1 VFRLGFLIALI
12 ALIGVTISGLVAYR
26 VYHQEISL
34 DEASL
39 ERAVDVHARLVQD
52 RLSER
57 ELLTRIIVGLIRR
70 PSLLQGNVLEP
81 LRSSIYAFK
90 TDFVVA
96 SWVARIPPAGLATA
110 EKQLAAAG
118 FSRPKIRDAEDQVL
132 NIASITQPIDVLMDV
147 EPRNDETLTFP
158 GRSFDQHPVLGPL
171 LARAAV
177 EGKPLCSD
185 PLVLMRSNG
194 PVGIVLV
201 APVVQDGSSSVAG
214 FITFSY
220 RIAPLILANED
231 TSPFDVVLRD
241 PRAAAKELKADDQG
255 AVTVVPARQDPAVQV
270 MVRNV
275 SFGSRDWTLGYY
287 PKTNSRAHA
296 EELAAIV
303 AIIGLALTSII
314 CGLFGYV
321 VYNNVRLS
329 REIEVRIG
337 FENRLTAVIGE
348 LNHRVKNILAVIQSI
363 VTRTLRHGTDVD
375 SARELLIGRIHAM
388 SNVVSLLSDSQWQGV
403 KLRGL
408 LESRAIP
415 HAERI
420 ALSGPDIAVSPR
432 AAQSLSLLF
441 FELASHADEGLSLVG
456 KHPNISAQWQVM
468 GEGRDAIFDFR
479 WEEFNTSA
487 ATRRPDSDFGVIL
500 LDRVAPEALGGASKR
515 YFTDV
520 SYVYEL
526 TAPMET
532 VVDQAELDRTDR
544 LAAPFQQPVKRK

>member
-1 VFRLGFLIALI
+1 MFRLGFLIGLI
-12 ALIGVTISGLVAYR
+12 ALIGVTISGLVSYR

-34 DEASL
+34 DGAAL
-39 ERAVDVHARLVQD
+39 ERAVDIHARLVQD

-57 ELLTRIIVGLIRR
+57 ELLTRIIVGLLRR
-70 PSLLQGNVLEP
+70 PALLQGNVLEP

-90 TDFVVA
+90 TDFLVA
-96 SWVARIPPAGLATA
+96 SWVARIPPAGLANA

-118 FSRPKIRDAEDQVL
+118 FTRPRIRDAEDQVL

-147 EPRNDETLTFP
+147 EPRNEETLSFP
-158 GRSFDQHPVLGPL
+158 GRSLDVHPVLGPL
-171 LARAAV
+171 LARAAA
-177 EGKPLCSD
+177 EGKPLVSD
-185 PLVLMRSNG
+185 PLVLMRTNG
-194 PVGIVLV
+194 PVGVVLV
-201 APVVQDGSSSVAG
+201 APVTQEGTNTVSG
-214 FITFSY
+214 FISFSY
-220 RIAPLILANED
+220 RLAPLMLTNED
-231 TSPFDVVLRD
+231 NSPFDLVLRD
-241 PRAAAKELKADDQG
+241 PRDSGKELKVDPQG
-255 AVTVVPARQDPAVQV
+255 AVIAAPARQDAVSQL
-270 MVRNV
+270 MLRTV
-275 SFGSRDWTLGYY
+275 SFGGKDWTLGYY
-287 PKTNSRAHA
+287 ARANVQVRA
-296 EELAAIV
+296 QELAAIV
-303 AIIGLALTSII
+303 AIIGVALTSII

-363 VTRTLRHGTDVD
+363 ITRTLRHGTDVD
-375 SARELLIGRIHAM
+375 SARDLLIGRIHAM

-420 ALSGPDIAVSPR
+420 AVSGPDIVVSPR

-456 KHPNISAQWQVM
+456 KHPNISAQWHVM

-544 LAAPFQQPVKRK
+544 LAAPVNAQRK